1 MKNTPLQA
9 QFGLWQSPITPSSLG
24 QSGGVEEVAWD
35 HSGALIWLE
44 RRPDRSALVVQ
55 APDRQAARDL
65 NSDFSVRGRLG
76 YGGGAFTVGHG
87 WVLFAEAASGRFY
100 RQPLHAGKP
109 EAVSPA
115 FGVAAAPRLSPDGSQ
130 VLFVHSYE
138 EQDCLAL
145 VAAHGQTWP
154 VKLASGHD
162 FYMQPAW
169 HPDGQQIAFIAWEHP
184 QMPWDG
190 TQLHLAR
197 LAQPAGSQPYLE
209 SSRVVAGDA
218 EISIYQPE
226 FSPDGRWLAY
236 VSDESGWWQLYLYD
250 LASRQPRQLTH
261 AAAEHG
267 LPAWGQGMR
276 SYGFSPDS
284 QAIIFVRSQDG
295 VDSLWQVDL
304 HSGQENRLPLDIPY
318 QSLSQPA
325 VSPDGSRV
333 ALIASA
339 ANIPPRLITVDRQGT
354 SQIWKRTT
362 AEELDQQEYALPQPL
377 TWNGMD
383 QEAVYGMFY
392 PPQNS
397 RYAGIGLPPLIVYV
411 HGGPTGQRGAS
422 FSANTQFF
430 TSRGYAV
437 LEVNYRGS
445 TGYGRAYRNKLH
457 LSWGIYDV
465 QDCVSGARYL
475 VEQGLV
481 DSGKLVILGGSAG
494 GFTVLKALQDYPG
507 FFKAGVCLYG
517 IANQFTALDTHK
529 FEAHYS
535 DSLLGVL
542 PEAAE
547 TYRQRSPIFFVD
559 QIRDPIAVFQGEDD
573 MVVRR
578 DQSDEMVAALRQRG
592 VPHIYQLYP
601 GEGHGFRKPETIEH
615 YYTTVEKFLRQYVIY
630 T

>member
-1 MKNTPLQA
+1 MKNTPLRA

-24 QSGGVEEVAWD
+24 RSGGVEEVAWD
-35 HSGALIWLE
+35 HSGTLVWLE

-55 APDRQAARDL
+55 AQDGQAARDL

-76 YGGGAFTVGHG
+76 YGGGAFTAGHG
-87 WVLFAEAASGRFY
+87 WVLFAEAASGRLF

-109 EAVSPA
+109 EPLTPA
-115 FGVAAAPRLSPDGSQ
+115 FGAAAAPRFSPDGSQ

-145 VAAHGQTWP
+145 VSVHKQTWP

-162 FYMQPAW
+162 FYMQPTW
-169 HPDGQQIAFIAWEHP
+169 HPDGQQIAFISWDHP

-190 TQLHLAR
+190 TQLYLAR
-197 LAQPAGSQPYLE
+197 LVQPAGCQPYLE
-209 SSRVVAGDA
+209 SSRGVAGGA

-236 VSDESGWWQLYLYD
+236 VSDESGWWQLYLHD
-250 LASRQPRQLTH
+250 LASHQPRQLTH
-261 AAAEHG
+261 TPAEHG
-267 LPAWGQGMR
+267 QPAWNQGMR

-284 QAIIFVRSQDG
+284 QAILFVRSQDG
-295 VDSLWQVDL
+295 VDNLWQVDL
-304 HSGQENRLPLDIPY
+304 HSGQESRLPLDIPY
-318 QSLSQPA
+318 QALSQPA

-339 ANIPPRLITVDRQGT
+339 ADIPPHLVTVDRQGAT
-354 SQIWKRTT
+354 QIWKRTT
-362 AEELDQQEYALPQPL
+362 AEEFARQEYALPQPL

-383 QEAVYGMFY
+383 QGAVYGMFY
-392 PPQNS
+392 PPQNP
-397 RYAGIGLPPLIVYV
+397 RYEGIGLPPLIVYV
-411 HGGPTGQRGAS
+411 HGGPTGQSRAS

-445 TGYGRAYRNKLH
+445 TGYGRAYRNKLR

-481 DSGKLVILGGSAG
+481 DGGKLVILGGSAG

-573 MVVRR
+573 VVVRR
-578 DQSDEMVAALRQRG
+578 DQSDEMVAALRRRG

-615 YYTTVEKFLRQYVIY
+615 YYTTLEKFLRQYVVY